1 MSQIIATIKNI
12 RNVDSLNIVEFGFYN
27 HTLKMVSLNLSKQ
40 ISINKKVQL
49 SIKPTNILI
58 AKNLQGEI
66 SISNQLKAKIVKV
79 ENGELLSSI
88 LLKVED
94 TILESI
100 ITVDSSK
107 NMNLVKDEEVLI
119 LIKASD
125 LFIQEV
131 IDE

>member
-1 MSQIIATIKNI
+1 MSQIIATIKDI

-107 NMNLVKDEEVLI
+107 NMNLVEDEEVLI

>member
-12 RNVDSLNIVEFGFYN
+12 RNVDSLNIVEFGFFN

-58 AKNLQGEI
+58 AKKFEGEI

-107 NMNLVKDEEVLI
+107 NMNLVEDEEVLI

>member
-12 RNVDSLNIVEFGFYN
+12 RNVDSLNIVEFGFHN
-27 HTLKMVSLNLSKQ
+27 QTLKMVSLNLNKQ
-40 ISINKKVQL
+40 ITINKKVKL

-58 AKNLQGEI
+58 AKNLQGDI

-88 LLKVED
+88 LLQIEN

-107 NMNLVKDEEVLI
+107 NMNLAEDEEVVI

>member
-12 RNVDSLNIVEFGFYN
+12 RNVDSLNIIEFGFFN

-58 AKNLQGEI
+58 AKKFEGEI

>member
-1 MSQIIATIKNI
+1 MSQIIATIKDI
-12 RNVDSLNIVEFGFYN
+12 RNVDNLNIVEFGFYN
-27 HTLKMVSLNLSKQ
+27 HTLKMVSLNLNKE
-40 ISINKKVQL
+40 ITLNKKVKL

-79 ENGELLSSI
+79 ENGERLSSI

>member
-12 RNVDSLNIVEFGFYN
+12 RNVDSLNIVEFGFHN
-27 HTLKMVSLNLSKQ
+27 QTLKMVSLNLNKQ
-40 ISINKKVQL
+40 ITINKKVKL

-88 LLKVED
+88 LLRVED

-107 NMNLVKDEEVLI
+107 NMNLIEDEEVLI

>member
-1 MSQIIATIKNI
+1 MSQFVATIKKI
-12 RNVDSLNIVEFGFYN
+12 DNVDSLNIVEFAFYGAA
-27 HTLKMVSLNLSKQ
+27 LKMMSLDLNSNMQIGKRVLLS
-40 ISINKKVQL
+40 V
-49 SIKPTNILI
+49 KPTNIVI
-58 AKNLQGEI
+58 GKNLIGDI
-66 SISNQLKAKIVKV
+66 SLANKIVATIEQI
-79 ENGELLSSI
+79 ENGKLLSSI

>member
-66 SISNQLKAKIVKV
+66 SISNQLKAKIAKV

-107 NMNLVKDEEVLI
+107 NMNLVEDEEVLI

>member
-27 HTLKMVSLNLSKQ
+27 HTLKMVSLNLNKE
-40 ISINKKVQL
+40 ITLNKKVEL

>member
-107 NMNLVKDEEVLI
+107 NMNLVEDEEVLI

>member
-27 HTLKMVSLNLSKQ
+27 HTLKMVSLNLNKQ
-40 ISINKKVQL
+40 IAINKKVKL

-107 NMNLVKDEEVLI
+107 NMNLVEDEEVLI

>member
-27 HTLKMVSLNLSKQ
+27 HTLKMVSLNLNKQ
-40 ISINKKVQL
+40 IAINKKVKL

-88 LLKVED
+88 LLKIED

-107 NMNLVKDEEVLI
+107 NMNLVEDEEVLI

>member
-27 HTLKMVSLNLSKQ
+27 HTLKMVSLNLNKE
-40 ISINKKVQL
+40 ITLNKKVKL

-107 NMNLVKDEEVLI
+107 NMNLIEDEEVLI

>member
-12 RNVDSLNIVEFGFYN
+12 RNVDSLNIIEFGFFN
-27 HTLKMVSLNLSKQ
+27 HTLKMVSLNLNKE
-40 ISINKKVQL
+40 ITLNKKVKL

>member
-12 RNVDSLNIVEFGFYN
+12 RNVDSLNIVEFGFFN

>member
-12 RNVDSLNIVEFGFYN
+12 RNVDSLNIVEFGFFN

-58 AKNLQGEI
+58 AKKFEGEI

>member
-12 RNVDSLNIVEFGFYN
+12 RNVDSLNIVEFGFFN
-27 HTLKMVSLNLSKQ
+27 HTLKMVSLNLNKQ
-40 ISINKKVQL
+40 ITLNKKVKL

-88 LLKVED
+88 LLKIED

-107 NMNLVKDEEVLI
+107 NMNLIEDEEVLI

>member
-66 SISNQLKAKIVKV
+66 SISNQLKAKIAKV

>member
-12 RNVDSLNIVEFGFYN
+12 RNVDSLNIIEFGFFN

-66 SISNQLKAKIVKV
+66 SISNQLTAKIVKV
-79 ENGELLSSI
+79 ENRELLSSI
-88 LLKVED
+88 LLKIED

-107 NMNLVKDEEVLI
+107 NMNLVEDEEVLI

>member
-58 AKNLQGEI
+58 AKKFEGEI

>member
-1 MSQIIATIKNI
+1 
-12 RNVDSLNIVEFGFYN
+12 
-27 HTLKMVSLNLSKQ
+27 MVSLNLNKQ
-40 ISINKKVQL
+40 ISNQQKSTTLYKTNKYFNSKK
-49 SIKPTNILI
+49 SS
-58 AKNLQGEI
+58 GEI

-107 NMNLVKDEEVLI
+107 NMNLVEDEEVLI
-119 LIKASD
+119 LIKLVIY
-125 LFIQEV
+125 LFKR
-131 IDE
+131 

>member
-12 RNVDSLNIVEFGFYN
+12 RNVDSLNIVEFSFFN
-27 HTLKMVSLNLSKQ
+27 HTLKMVSLNLNKQ
-40 ISINKKVQL
+40 ITINKKVKL

-88 LLKVED
+88 LLRVED

-107 NMNLVKDEEVLI
+107 NMNLVEDEEVLI

>member
-12 RNVDSLNIVEFGFYN
+12 RNVDSLNIVEFGFYT
-27 HTLKMVSLNLSKQ
+27 HTLKMVSLNLNKQ
-40 ISINKKVQL
+40 IAINKKVKL

-107 NMNLVKDEEVLI
+107 NMNLVENEEVLI

>member
-66 SISNQLKAKIVKV
+66 SISNQLKAKIAKV

-107 NMNLVKDEEVLI
+107 NMNLIEDEEVLI

>member
-12 RNVDSLNIVEFGFYN
+12 RNVDSLNIVEFGFYK
-27 HTLKMVSLNLSKQ
+27 HTLKMVSLNLNKQ
-40 ISINKKVQL
+40 IAINKKVKL

-107 NMNLVKDEEVLI
+107 NMNLVEDEEVLI

>member
-12 RNVDSLNIVEFGFYN
+12 RNVDSLNIVEFEFYN
-27 HTLKMVSLNLSKQ
+27 HTLKMVSLNLNKQ
-40 ISINKKVQL
+40 IAINKKVKL

-88 LLKVED
+88 LLKIED

-107 NMNLVKDEEVLI
+107 NMNLVEDEEVLI

>member
-40 ISINKKVQL
+40 ISINKKVKL

-107 NMNLVKDEEVLI
+107 NMNLVEDEEVLI

>member
-27 HTLKMVSLNLSKQ
+27 HTLKMVSLNLNKE
-40 ISINKKVQL
+40 ITLNKKVEL

-107 NMNLVKDEEVLI
+107 NMNLVEDEEVLI

>member
-1 MSQIIATIKNI
+1 MSQIIATIKDI
-12 RNVDSLNIVEFGFYN
+12 RNVDSLNIVEFGFFN

-58 AKNLQGEI
+58 AKKFEGEI

>member
-12 RNVDSLNIVEFGFYN
+12 RNVDSLNIVEFEFFN
-27 HTLKMVSLNLSKQ
+27 HTLKMVSLNLNKE
-40 ISINKKVQL
+40 ITLNKKVKL

-107 NMNLVKDEEVLI
+107 NMNLVEDEEVLI

>member
-1 MSQIIATIKNI
+1 MSQLIATIKNI
-12 RNVDSLNIVEFGFYN
+12 KNIDSLNIVEFGFYN
-27 HTLKMVSLNLSKQ
+27 HTLKMVSLNLNKQ
-40 ISINKKVQL
+40 ITINKKVKL

-58 AKNLQGEI
+58 AKNFQGEI

-88 LLKVED
+88 LLQIED

-107 NMNLVKDEEVLI
+107 NMNLIENEEVII

>member
-1 MSQIIATIKNI
+1 
-12 RNVDSLNIVEFGFYN
+12 
-27 HTLKMVSLNLSKQ
+27 MVSLNLSKQ

-107 NMNLVKDEEVLI
+107 NMNLVEDEEVLI

>member
-27 HTLKMVSLNLSKQ
+27 HTLKMVSLNLNKE
-40 ISINKKVQL
+40 ITLNKKVKL

-66 SISNQLKAKIVKV
+66 SISNQLKAKIAKV

-107 NMNLVKDEEVLI
+107 NMNLVEDEEVLI

>member
-12 RNVDSLNIVEFGFYN
+12 RNVDSLNIIEFGFFN

-107 NMNLVKDEEVLI
+107 NMNLVEDEEVLI